1 MCGLPGRQAGKHLGP
16 RNSKTCPPRPT
27 LSCMLR
33 ALCCAALQ
41 VMASKDKIY
50 VVMELVTGGEL
61 FDQIVAEG
69 PKKVGGDW
77 VWEGKGWVEGQV
89 A

>member
-1 MCGLPGRQAGKHLGP
+1 
-16 RNSKTCPPRPT
+16 
-27 LSCMLR
+27 
-33 ALCCAALQ
+33 
-41 VMASKDKIY
+41 MASKDKIY